1 MIDPGL
7 AFSYAGSMVKEFVQ
21 FLKEYQVIG
30 LAIAVIIGGK
40 VGDLVKALVDQ
51 LIMPFVGILVPGG
64 DWRAMT
70 FEIAGAKFGIGIFAG
85 AFLDFIIVAA
95 VVFVIAK
102 AILKEAKVAKK

>member
-1 MIDPGL
+1 MI
-7 AFSYAGSMVKEFVQ
+7 KEFVS

-40 VGDLVKALVDQ
+40 VNALVGALVDQ

-70 FEIAGAKFGIGIFAG
+70 FEIGGAKFGIGIFLG
-85 AFLDFIIVAA
+85 ATLDFIIVA
-95 VVFVIAK
+95 FVIFNIAK
-102 AILKEAKVAKK
+102 FIFKEAKVAKK